1 MSEEF
6 ELKRAH
12 KIEEWIMN
20 RIDETVMENV
30 LDFFKVE
37 DIGELTQ
44 EQIGAVET
52 YRDEHMDSSIL
63 NSGFSWVIW
72 QWECRQEESEA

>member
-1 MSEEF
+1 MGMF
-6 ELKRAH
+6 
-12 KIEEWIMN
+12 
-20 RIDETVMENV
+20 DNV
-30 LDFFKVE
+30 TCTYPLPMPE
-37 DIGELTQ
+37 DLGELTQ

-72 QWECRQEESEA
+72 QWECAQEDE